1 MRNPVR
7 NPDLNRLGR
16 VLDAHAA
23 GILTLP
29 DDVTRAQTALGR
41 LQAVEEVVIPNAD
54 DARYQ
59 LINATVAAAEAGK
72 PLPAVAPVLKM
83 RAAAAEAELRR
94 AVLVEAMTA
103 AENALLYTI
112 LSNAETIITAHAAP
126 AIDKVMTSAK
136 YAARLAEGDGDRADL
151 LRGSPA
157 SIDAWRKL
165 EELSQRYVALR
176 EVRNTLATGVTH
188 DVDGLFTEFRE
199 GVRVVWPNA
208 RAMGAGEAPWPDAP
222 AACLRWLATC
232 GHEVWLPTDA
242 QRDQAWRDA
251 YGHPT
256 QQAVP
261 RELVANR

>member
-23 GILTLP
+23 GYLTLP
-29 DDVTRAQTALGR
+29 DDVTRAQTALAR
-41 LQAVEEVVIPNAD
+41 LQAVDDVVIPNAN

-59 LINATVAAAEAGK
+59 LIDATVAAAEAGK
-72 PLPAVAPVLKM
+72 PLPSVAPVLKM

-94 AVLVEAMTA
+94 DVLVAAMTA
-103 AENALLYTI
+103 AENALVSAI
-112 LSNAETIITAHAAP
+112 RSNAEAIITAHAAP
-126 AIDKVMTSAK
+126 TLDKVMTQAK
-136 YAARLAEGDGDRADL
+136 LAARLAEGDGDRADL

-176 EVRNTLATGVTH
+176 EVRTTLATGVAH
-188 DVDGLFTEFRE
+188 DVDGLFNEFPE
-199 GVRVVWPNA
+199 GLRVVWPNA

-222 AACLRWLATC
+222 AARLRWLATC
-232 GHEVWLPTDA
+232 GHAVWLPTDD
-242 QRDQAWRDA
+242 QRDQAWSDA

-261 RELVANR
+261 RELIANR